1 MSDQNEPA
9 ARRPMAVGGVAGP
22 AAFVAAWAFL
32 GAGQPGY
39 SPIDDPI
46 SRLAAI
52 GAPTRAPM
60 TAGLLAFG
68 AGVAAYA
75 SALAA
80 ALPGGAALAAGAT
93 AAGAQGIAALPL
105 APGTGSVT
113 HDVVAGLA
121 YASLAATP
129 LLAARGLHV
138 RGLRLPARLSTA
150 VGVASAA
157 ALAAGTVVPR
167 GGGLLQRLGL
177 TLGHA
182 WIAAS
187 AVWMLR
193 GASGPDGNVT

>member
-1 MSDQNEPA
+1 MSPT
-9 ARRPMAVGGVAGP
+9 ARRGLAIGGIAGP
-22 AAFVAAWAFL
+22 LAFVAAWSFL
-32 GAGQPGY
+32 GTGQPGY
-39 SPIDDPI
+39 SPIRDPI

-52 GAPTRAPM
+52 DAPTRAPM
-60 TAGLLAFG
+60 TAGLLTFG

-80 ALPGGAALAAGAT
+80 ALPGGAALTAGAT
-93 AAGAQGIAALPL
+93 AAGSVGIAALPL
-105 APGTGSVT
+105 EAGKGSVA

-129 LLAARGLHV
+129 VLAARGLHA

-150 VGVASAA
+150 VGVTSAVVLVA
-157 ALAAGTVVPR
+157 GALAPR

-182 WIAAS
+182 WIVAS
-187 AVWMLR
+187 AAWILR
-193 GASGPDGNVT
+193 GSDA